1 MHLVETPRCAQRSW
15 QVSSYLIEGIC
26 RIQLDKKIGVG
37 RSRWQFMR
45 FYIFTHV
52 KYHYFLPDY
61 ARLGYN
67 AGQLRYY
74 LVVKELNQALEP
86 RELPDL

>member
-1 MHLVETPRCAQRSW
+1 
-15 QVSSYLIEGIC
+15 
-26 RIQLDKKIGVG
+26 
-37 RSRWQFMR
+37 MR